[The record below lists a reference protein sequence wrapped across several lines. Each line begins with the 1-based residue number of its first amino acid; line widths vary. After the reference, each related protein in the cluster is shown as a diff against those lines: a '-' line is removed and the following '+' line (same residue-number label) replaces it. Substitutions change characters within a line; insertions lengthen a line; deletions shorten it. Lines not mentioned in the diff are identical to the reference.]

1 MNICAA
7 GDVHGRIDKFYRS
20 IKKFESELKINFDA
34 VLQVGDFGIW
44 IDENYHDGVTKFH
57 SRSGTGDFPA
67 WYREKKSVPV
77 KTYFVN
83 GNNEDFNFLNSVKL
97 SGDFEI
103 LKNLFYIPNGT
114 VAEIEIKMNAKKE
127 KAENGNGGKISGD
140 GVNNG
145 KECLIVAGIGG
156 KYDPEHFGH
165 NEADRYYT
173 KREIDNLLRYADENK
188 GKEDKSID
196 IFISHDAPEGVLI
209 EDNDK
214 NRYYPKAV
222 GLREVI
228 LKIKPKMVFFGHH
241 HGICKSEIEGIPVY
255 GLNVLGKKRALLST
269 VMKYEQ
275 KKGNTDKYKGS
286 KYFEKPIFK

>member
-44 IDENYHDGVTKFH
+44 INENCHDGVTKFH
-57 SRSGTGDFPA
+57 KGTGDFPA
-67 WYREKKSVPV
+67 YYREKKSVPV

-97 SGDFEI
+97 SGDSEI

-114 VAEIEIKMNAKKE
+114 VAEIEIEINAKKE
-127 KAENGNGGKISGD
+127 R
-140 GVNNG
+140 
-145 KECLIVAGIGG
+145 LIVAGIGG

-173 KREIDNLLRYADENK
+173 EREIDNLLRYTDENK

-222 GLREVI
+222 GLRGVI
-228 LKIKPKMVFFGHH
+228 LKIRPKMVFFGHH

-255 GLNVLGKKRALLST
+255 GLNVLGKKGALLST
-269 VMKYEQ
+269 AMKYEQ
-275 KKGNTDKYKGS
+275 KKGNTDKYRGS
-286 KYFEKPIFK
+286 KYFEKPVFK

>member
-7 GDVHGRIDKFYRS
+7 GDVHGRIDKFYGC
-20 IKKFESELKINFDA
+20 IKKFESELKINFDV

-44 IDENYHDGVTKFH
+44 TDENYHDGITKFH
-57 SRSGTGDFPA
+57 KGTGDFPV
-67 WYREKKSVPV
+67 WYREKKPVPV
-77 KTYFVN
+77 KTFFVN
-83 GNNEDFNFLNSVKL
+83 GNNEDFNFLNSIKL

-103 LKNLFYIPNGT
+103 LKNLYYIPNGQ
-114 VAEIEIKMNAKKE
+114 VVEIKINIE
-127 KAENGNGGKISGD
+127 R
-140 GVNNG
+140 
-145 KECLIVAGIGG
+145 LIVAGVGG

-173 KREIDNLLRYADENK
+173 KLEIDNLLRYADENK
-188 GKEDKSID
+188 GKEDKNID

-222 GLREVI
+222 GLRDLI

-255 GLNVLGKKRALLST
+255 GLNVLGKKGALIST
-269 VMKYEQ
+269 VMKYDR
-275 KKGNTDKYKGS
+275 KKGNSDKYKEL
-286 KYFEKPIFK
+286 KRFEKPVVK